1 MAQRAKIFLLGLGCH
16 KGGSTWLHRHLASLP
31 ECNFGVTKEYHT
43 FDTRYLDLFRHF
55 HEDDLRRLPR
65 LFERRRK
72 RWFWQRGRYDRLIE
86 KLAHKVVFHNDP
98 ALYAAYFDGL
108 WSRDATASVVGD
120 ITPGYAALRAEH
132 FKEIK
137 RLLEAK
143 GFTVKVV
150 FMMRDPVERCYSAVC
165 GPLKE
170 KVRRGHEIDT
180 VARLEEE
187 FATPDFECRTR
198 YDITVANV
206 ESVFAAENILLGLYE
221 ELFGAAG
228 IHNVHRF
235 LGIDRPRQVA
245 AERVNA
251 SLGKSEVPQPL
262 AARIAAYYQPTYAF
276 AASRF
281 GEERIR
287 SLWPHYPPQSGRVGE
302 PSFLAQSQP
311 PAQSK
316 RGLASVVMA

>member
-108 WSRDATASVVGD
+108 WSRDTTASVVGD
-120 ITPGYAALRAEH
+120 VTPGYAALRAEH

-137 RLLEAK
+137 RLLEA
-143 GFTVKVV
+143 
-150 FMMRDPVERCYSAVC
+150 MAERPTARLADLS
-165 GPLKE
+165 PLKQDERRQLLTEWNPPAEVGGEEQAESLSRLFEEQVE
-170 KVRRGHEIDT
+170 KTPAAGGVEY
-180 VARLEEE
+180 LEEK
-187 FATPDFECRTR
+187 ATYRELNRRANRVAHVLAEAGVGPDT
-198 YDITVANV
+198 IVA
-206 ESVFAAENILLGLYE
+206 LLDD
-221 ELFGAAG
+221 
-228 IHNVHRF
+228 R
-235 LGIDRPRQVA
+235 GIDLKEAPVLAGTGVA
-245 AERVNA
+245 GEGA
-251 SLGKSEVPQPL
+251 STEADDADPGIR
-262 AARIAAYYQPTYAF
+262 A
-276 AASRF
+276 
-281 GEERIR
+281 GE
-287 SLWPHYPPQSGRVGE
+287 QSHRE
-302 PSFLAQSQP
+302 PDA
-311 PAQSK
+311 
-316 RGLASVVMA
+316 